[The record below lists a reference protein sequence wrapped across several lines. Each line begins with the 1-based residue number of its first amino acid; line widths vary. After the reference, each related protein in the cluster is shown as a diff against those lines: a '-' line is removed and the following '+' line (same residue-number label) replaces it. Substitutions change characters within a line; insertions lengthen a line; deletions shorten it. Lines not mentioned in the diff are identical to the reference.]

1 MNKEKIEELLEQ
13 ERILE
18 SEISDLW
25 AFGKKSKSKEK
36 KLESIKNLIKNYEL
50 INYLKEEVIY
60 YKIILNKNNIN
71 FKSFEEYKFIENE
84 NIQDIQEKRDNLKRR
99 YEEMYGEK
107 FDG

>member
-50 INYLKEEVIY
+50 INSLKEEVI
-60 YKIILNKNNIN
+60 
-71 FKSFEEYKFIENE
+71 
-84 NIQDIQEKRDNLKRR
+84 
-99 YEEMYGEK
+99 
-107 FDG
+107 